1 MSQDNKQQQFGQNQQ
16 SKQNKQSSQMPQHG
30 STEARDTGKQMEQKD
45 AKQDQSV
52 VDEGG
57 E

>member
-1 MSQDNKQQQFGQNQQ
+1 
-16 SKQNKQSSQMPQHG
+16 MPQHG